1 MFKFCERLR
10 GETKTCQGWQVQ
22 RSDTLEVD
30 QDQDQ
35 DQTPLMSFSIRTSLP
50 TVINRKS
57 DLTPQ
62 VTAWK
67 VLVRIQVHMMSSSHW
82 EYSPPKNLNFF
93 LSHVAADKKC
103 KWDQLSLSYVWS
115 WQHCWPSCWHTWCP
129 AMPNISQYDE
139 KMFTPNVWHINIT
152 SLVPSFVR
160 QKNNSAPILLYEDRL

>member
-1 MFKFCERLR
+1 MSRLA
-10 GETKTCQGWQVQ
+10 GSEIWYSWGWP
-22 RSDTLEVD
+22 RSRSRSRSNPSD
-30 QDQDQ
+30 
-35 DQTPLMSFSIRTSLP
+35 
-50 TVINRKS
+50 VIFNSNLFANCDKS
-57 DLTPQ
+57 PQ

-82 EYSPPKNLNFF
+82 EYSPPRNLNFF

>member
-1 MFKFCERLR
+1 MFKFCERLG

-30 QDQDQ
+30 QDQDE
-35 DQTPLMSFSIRTSLP
+35 TPL
-50 TVINRKS
+50 
-57 DLTPQ
+57 
-62 VTAWK
+62 
-67 VLVRIQVHMMSSSHW
+67 IQFEPLGQDSGTYEMMSSSLW
-82 EYSPPKNLNFF
+82 KYSPPKNLNLF

-139 KMFTPNVWHINIT
+139 KMFTPNVWYVNIT

-160 QKNNSAPILLYEDRL
+160 QRNNYVLILLYEDRLWIHWSFKFDFVLKL

>member
-1 MFKFCERLR
+1 MGGDEDMSRLA
-10 GETKTCQGWQVQ
+10 GSEIWYSWGWP
-22 RSDTLEVD
+22 RSRSRSNPSDVIFNSNLFANCDKSKEWFNASGNSMKSLG
-30 QDQDQ
+30 QDSG
-35 DQTPLMSFSIRTSLP
+35 TYMMSTSL
-50 TVINRKS
+50 
-57 DLTPQ
+57 
-62 VTAWK
+62 
-67 VLVRIQVHMMSSSHW
+67 W